1 MIGFDNGS
9 YRNLSEIS
17 IPITSLSINR
27 GYGAFEFLEVINGK
41 PFYGDRHV
49 SRFLKSMRLLKVKTN
64 FDDRLGEVIA
74 ELIERNELWNGFIKL
89 FALPHE
95 AVFQAHYEASLYAFP
110 TQMPDYPASF
120 YADGVRL
127 VLQAFDRFLPKAK
140 STNYL
145 AGQYWMNEQ
154 SDPRVTDVLFHNG
167 KTVQETSRGNL
178 FVVKAGKVI
187 TPSENVLE
195 GVTRGLVLEILKAKQ
210 LPFAEAELSLEELL
224 TADEVFLSST
234 TKHIMPVTTLD
245 DHQVAD
251 GKPGPITREVMEAFK
266 QHKQAYGLSS

>member
-9 YRNLSEIS
+9 YRTLAEIS

-27 GYGAFEFLEVINGK
+27 GYGAFEFLEVIQGK

-49 SRFLKSMRLLKVKTN
+49 TRFLKTMRLLKIKTD
-64 FDDRLGEVIA
+64 FDEHLVEVIA
-74 ELIERNELWNGFIKL
+74 ELIERNQLKNGFIKL

-95 AVFQAHYEASLYAFP
+95 AAFKESYKAALYVFP
-110 TQMPDYPASF
+110 TQMPDYPTSF
-120 YADGVRL
+120 YTDGVRL
-127 VLQAFDRFLPKAK
+127 VLKPFDRFLPEAK

-154 SDPRVTDVLFHNG
+154 TDPRVVDVLFHNG

-178 FVVKAGKVI
+178 FAVKEGKVI
-187 TPSENVLE
+187 TPAENVLE
-195 GVTRGLVLEILKAKQ
+195 GVTRGLVLEILKAQ
-210 LPFAEAELSLEELL
+210 QIPYAEAELPLTDLL
-224 TADEVFLSST
+224 TANEVFLSST

-245 DHQVAD
+245 ANPVAD
-251 GKPGPITREVMEAFK
+251 GIPGPITQQVMEAFLLLK
-266 QHKQAYGLSS
+266 QQYGK